1 LSLIDFQ
8 PSHILIIRL
17 SAIGD
22 IIMSSALIP
31 TLADAYP
38 QARITWLT
46 QEINA
51 GLLQDNP
58 RLSQVIIWPRQRW
71 RQLRR
76 ERRYL
81 QWCREFRGLALELRR
96 QRFDL
101 VLDLQGLL
109 KSAMWA
115 WLSGCKTRI
124 GLGSRE
130 GSQWLMTQTLDT
142 RTETPRIGGEYLKL
156 ARALGLNPEPFDMDI
171 QPSAEIR
178 QQAQALLAEVGVA
191 GHFAV
196 FCPFT
201 TRPQKHWFEERW
213 ADLAR
218 RLAAERGLQ
227 TVVLGGPADSA
238 SAERIA
244 AHAPGVVN
252 LAGRTSLIQCAALIE
267 QAGLLVGV
275 DTGLTHLGIAMRTPT
290 LALFGSTR
298 PYLDTGFARA
308 KVLYEALPCSPCK
321 RHPSCDGRFDCMKS
335 HTAETILAEAT
346 TLLETKL

>member
-1 LSLIDFQ
+1 LSLIDFL
-8 PSHILIIRL
+8 PSNILIIRL

-31 TLADAYP
+31 ALADAYP

-46 QEINA
+46 EEGNA

-58 RLSQVIIWPRQRW
+58 RLSQVIIWPRHRW

-81 QWCREFRGLALELRR
+81 QWLREFRALAVELRR

-115 WLSGCKTRI
+115 WLSGGKTRI

-130 GSQWLMTQTLDT
+130 GSQWLMTKTLDT

-156 ARALGLNPEPFDMDI
+156 ARALGLNPESFDMDI
-171 QPSAEIR
+171 QPSAQTR
-178 QQAQALLAEVGVA
+178 QQAQALLAEAGVA
-191 GHFAV
+191 GNFAV

-213 ADLAR
+213 AELAR
-218 RLAAERGLQ
+218 RLAAEQGLQ

-244 AHAPGVVN
+244 TNAPGLVS

-267 QAGLLVGV
+267 QASLLVGV

-298 PYLDTGFARA
+298 PYLDTGFAHA

-321 RHPSCDGRFDCMKS
+321 RHPSCGGRFDCMKS
-335 HTAETILAEAT
+335 HTAETILAEAI